1 MHPPRTVSIPCPAPE
16 DSTPDICVHV
26 LEYIQGV
33 AVVRALQAKG
43 KYSCCCMPRLQLS
56 HARMRA
62 YAHTPRADTDT
73 HTHRERERERERKR
87 EPVCALARSSLLMT
101 SHMLGMPHPNLN
113 SQTLDVTYVGHATTH
128 GKKERRVE
136 DSDTHHRVLLG
147 ALGNRGRRLGGGL
160 RGLTRHGRGSA
171 PHDTGGHPRSVM

>member
-1 MHPPRTVSIPCPAPE
+1 MHPPRTVSIPCPAPK

-26 LEYIQGV
+26 LEHILCL
-33 AVVRALQAKG
+33 AVVRALYANCE
-43 KYSCCCMPRLQLS
+43 YSCCCMPRLQVS
-56 HARMRA
+56 HARIRA
-62 YAHTPRADTDT
+62 YAARRHT
-73 HTHRERERERERKR
+73 HTRRERKR

>member
-73 HTHRERERERERKR
+73 HTHTHTHTHTQKER
-87 EPVCALARSSLLMT
+87 ARLRSRAVVSS
-101 SHMLGMPHPNLN
+101 H
-113 SQTLDVTYVGHATTH
+113 DVTYVGHATPQPELTNPRRH
-128 GKKERRVE
+128 ICWACHNAREERE
-136 DSDTHHRVLLG
+136 TC
-147 ALGNRGRRLGGGL
+147 
-160 RGLTRHGRGSA
+160 RGLGYAPPRPAGCAGQQGPPSERGAERVHS
-171 PHDTGGHPRSVM
+171 PRPRLRTP